1 MFLQLKDDIEI
12 SVTPFNVIT
21 LIEGVK
27 MRDPRNTLS
36 MKIENTLSMRCVAA
50 VVCVSWNVRAQ
61 SKPKGGILS
70 FVMIST

>member
-36 MKIENTLSMRCVAA
+36 MKIENTLSMKIEKTLTMKIEKNLLHENRKKNC
-50 VVCVSWNVRAQ
+50 
-61 SKPKGGILS
+61 P
-70 FVMIST
+70 

>member
-36 MKIENTLSMRCVAA
+36 MKIENTLSMKIEKTLTMKIE
-50 VVCVSWNVRAQ
+50 
-61 SKPKGGILS
+61 KP
-70 FVMIST
+70 FT